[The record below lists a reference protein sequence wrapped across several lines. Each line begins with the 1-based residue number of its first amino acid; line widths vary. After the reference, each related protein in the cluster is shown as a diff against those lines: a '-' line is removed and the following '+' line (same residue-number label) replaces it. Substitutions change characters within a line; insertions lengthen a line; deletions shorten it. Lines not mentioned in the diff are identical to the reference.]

1 MGNLFDGDRA
11 NPRGLIDLNQ
21 LFGGGIRPGDDDVA
35 QQHGK
40 RLIAYKFG
48 CNQHS
53 VTEAQRFFLPRVTER
68 DHAAELANH
77 FRKIWAAAVGE
88 KTFQAGKRIEVV
100 LDGVLAFA
108 GDDDDVFD
116 AAGDAL
122 FHHVLHQRLIHNG
135 EHFLR
140 LSFCGRKKTCAHAGR
155 RQHGLTDS
163 LGKGRHAHDCKIR
176 RGADGVNRG
185 KLPNCERLKPQ
196 DSP

>member
-1 MGNLFDGDRA
+1 MAHFPFGLFHHVANAHQALAPLLILSGLNVHDAVQIRALVGNLFDGDRA

-100 LDGVLAFA
+100 LDGVL
-108 GDDDDVFD
+108 
-116 AAGDAL
+116 
-122 FHHVLHQRLIHNG
+122 RLC
-135 EHFLR
+135 R
-140 LSFCGRKKTCAHAGR
+140 
-155 RQHGLTDS
+155 
-163 LGKGRHAHDCKIR
+163 
-176 RGADGVNRG
+176 
-185 KLPNCERLKPQ
+185 
-196 DSP
+196 